1 MKQIPLNTTEKSN
14 KTNFSELAKKLL
26 IDVTKKIE
34 RPPIALS
41 KGEYYYTRKSFPI
54 PLCTYGN
61 FSAIAGPSKSMK
73 TFLKT
78 ALIAGYIGGKSNN
91 YFEDLKGFDTENKF
105 VIDLDTEQ
113 SEYHVSLSAKR
124 VVKMVGNNPPNY
136 IPFQLRALD
145 PNQRFEF
152 VEWIFMESEWKDNLG
167 FVAIDGIADLIN
179 NTNDLEQSTKTTN
192 ALLKWSADSGA
203 HITTVIHNNF
213 DSNKATGHV
222 GSSITKKAETILKVA
237 RNENTDVVEVVPQ
250 YTRNMP
256 FKNFN
261 FSLDNNFLPKQEQ
274 NGF

>member
-1 MKQIPLNTTEKSN
+1 MKQIPINTTEKSSEV
-14 KTNFSELAKKLL
+14 NFSELSKKMF

-34 RPPIALS
+34 RPPIALG
-41 KGEYYYTRKSFPI
+41 KGEYYYTGKAFSI

-91 YFEDLKGFDTENKF
+91 YFEDLKGFDTEKKYI
-105 VIDLDTEQ
+105 IDLDTEQ

-124 VVKMVGNNPPNY
+124 VVKMVGVNSPFY

-145 PNQRFEF
+145 PKERFEF
-152 VEWIFMESEWKDNLG
+152 VEWIFMESEWRSNLG

-179 NTNDLEQSTKTTN
+179 NTNDLEQSTRTTN
-192 ALLKWSADSGA
+192 ALLKWSAESGA
-203 HITTVIHNNF
+203 HITTVIHHNF

-237 RNENTDVVEVVPQ
+237 RNEHTDVVEVVPQ
-250 YTRNMP
+250 YTRNIP
-256 FKNFN
+256 FEKFS
-261 FSLDNNFLPKQEQ
+261 FSLDNNFLPKQEK

>member
-1 MKQIPLNTTEKSN
+1 MQQIPLNTIEKSN
-14 KTNFSELAKKLL
+14 ETNFSKLAKKLF
-26 IDVTKKIE
+26 IDVNKKIE

-41 KGEYYYTRKSFPI
+41 KGEYYYTGKSFPI

-124 VVKMVGNNPPNY
+124 VVKMVGLNPPNY

-145 PNQRFEF
+145 PNQRFDF

-203 HITTVIHNNF
+203 HITTVIHNNI
-213 DSNKATGHV
+213 DSNKPTGHV

-237 RNENTDVVEVVPQ
+237 RDENTGVVEVVPQ

-256 FKNFN
+256 FKNFS
-261 FSLDNNFLPKQEQ
+261 FSLDTNFLPKQEQ
-274 NGF
+274 NVF

>member
-1 MKQIPLNTTEKSN
+1 MKQIPLNTTEKN
-14 KTNFSELAKKLL
+14 NETNFSELAKKLF

-41 KGEYYYTRKSFPI
+41 KGEYYYTGKSFPI

-91 YFEDLKGFDTENKF
+91 YFEDLKGFDNENKF

-124 VVKMVGNNPPNY
+124 VVKMVGDNPPNY

-213 DSNKATGHV
+213 DSNKASGHV

-256 FKNFN
+256 FKNFK
-261 FSLDNNFLPKQEQ
+261 FSLDTNFLPKQEQ